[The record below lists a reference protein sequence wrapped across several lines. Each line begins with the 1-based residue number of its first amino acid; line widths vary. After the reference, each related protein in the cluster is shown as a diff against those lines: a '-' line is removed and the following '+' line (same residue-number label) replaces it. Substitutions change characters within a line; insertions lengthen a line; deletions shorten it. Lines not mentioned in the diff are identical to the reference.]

1 MVHKM
6 KSKRTAYCSIFFS
19 LLLLSSCSSD
29 VDITINKEYD
39 FTIRMQKYRT
49 EIKTGETKELE
60 FFIDKAGDYEGTNYY
75 VSVFLRTGEG
85 EITDGK
91 KRLEENV
98 YYEVP
103 SNGFK
108 LFYRSLSADSHR
120 IEILVKNSFGKE
132 EETIVTLS
140 NK

>member
-1 MVHKM
+1 MVHTIKLIL
-6 KSKRTAYCSIFFS
+6 TAFISVLFFS
-19 LLLLSSCSSD
+19 LFSCSSD
-29 VDITINKEYD
+29 VDVTINTEYD
-39 FTIRMQKYRT
+39 FSVRMQKYRND
-49 EIKTGETKELE
+49 IKIGETKELE
-60 FFIDKAGDYEGTNYY
+60 FFIDKAGDYEGTKYY

-91 KRLEENV
+91 QRLKENV

-120 IEILVKNSFGKE
+120 IEVLVKDSFGKE
-132 EETIVTLS
+132 KETIVTLS